1 MNSDFN
7 IKHDPNKIKVLADKF
22 PNLDPQSLST
32 FILFMQTSHE
42 IYNGASSLLCEY
54 GLSVGNLKILIF
66 LFLYDRSLT
75 PSELA
80 DYSGVTRSTI
90 TSVIDKLE
98 RDGLVRRSTLT
109 DRRMTAISLT
119 DEGKQLLTEK
129 IPRFTLLFADLMS
142 EFTQE
147 DHILFATLLQKL
159 SSGLERIK
167 RE

>member
-1 MNSDFN
+1 MDSEFN
-7 IKHDPNKIKVLADKF
+7 FKHYPNKVKMLSDKF

-32 FILFMQTSHE
+32 LVLFMQTSHE
-42 IYNGASSLLCEY
+42 IYNGVSSLLCEY
-54 GLSVGNLKILIF
+54 GLSVGNLKILIY

-80 DYSGVTRSTI
+80 EYSGVTRSTI

-119 DEGKQLLTEK
+119 DKGKKLMTEK
-129 IPRFTLLFADLMS
+129 IPKFTLLFADLMS

-147 DHILFATLLQKL
+147 DHIYFTTLLQKL